1 MSKADLKL
9 ENLFDNVEEVDVVDL
24 ASGFSVL
31 SPSSSTFASPS
42 GISPSAPP
50 RQSQARPTHIDIT
63 TPTQSALLPRNSV
76 LNPLG
81 SPSSPDLRVQSLP
94 LHRPQLSRSQTLPK
108 IQHFELKPK
117 SSTRIEIEGLSVD
130 GDTVTKIRRW
140 ILGIAIVDFDVDD
153 GPVVNGV
160 FPPLVLFPREVENI
174 AFSAFP
180 DSPQFDQGC
189 QSHSF
194 RIREDQVSVPSDRR
208 PASKDGFM
216 YGYSHFTQRK
226 DSRSKRGYEQRSVV
240 ILTHH
245 QFPALFTHICSIFG
259 PLFQEHGIPML
270 EAACH
275 NIATWLKRSDPV
287 FGSFIELGFLGTV
300 LPVELPQT
308 NDSQQLTDTS
318 SFREKYDP
326 RLHILASAA
335 PLMPPPLHLFE
346 ACLSN
351 LWSIWECVVLCEPI
365 LVFGSSPAQT
375 SQAIWFFRDLLRPIP
390 LGGDIRPYFT
400 IHDKDHSALVNK
412 LPPKSGVLL
421 GVTNPFFDRS
431 CSHWPHILS
440 LGRNTRP
447 PITSS
452 KPTPTPASPGPPPG
466 WKTKLHKRYISKDRV
481 LLKQLENACQGTEEQ
496 MLSASLMLRRHFCSR
511 TNELLL
517 PLARYLNTLI
527 PTPSEV
533 SKSGTKNGSLRLK
546 PFNSTNFFAS
556 LKAHGTTL
564 PFRSASK
571 RTEFY
576 ERWLK
581 TPAFGLWLGQQ
592 ESIVQDVLRENAARA
607 V

>member
-1 MSKADLKL
+1 MSKFDLKL
-9 ENLFDNVEEVDVVDL
+9 DGFADGVEEVDL
-24 ASGFSVL
+24 ASGISVL
-31 SPSSSTFASPS
+31 SASSSAFASPS
-42 GISPSAPP
+42 GISPAATPP
-50 RQSQARPTHIDIT
+50 RRHDG
-63 TPTQSALLPRNSV
+63 TPTQSATLPRNTV
-76 LNPLG
+76 FNPLG
-81 SPSSPDLRVQSLP
+81 SPSSPDLREHRPP

-117 SSTRIEIEGLSVD
+117 STTRTEIEGLSVD
-130 GDTVTKIRRW
+130 TEVVSKIRRW

-160 FPPLVLFPREVENI
+160 FPPLVLFPREAENI

-180 DSPQFDQGC
+180 DSSQFDQGS
-189 QSHSF
+189 QGHSF
-194 RIREDQVSVPSDRR
+194 RVREDQVSVTSDKR
-208 PASKDGFM
+208 PVSNDGFI

-226 DSRSKRGYEQRSVV
+226 DSGSKRGYEQRSVV

-245 QFPALFTHICSIFG
+245 QLPALFTYICSIFG

-275 NIATWLKRSDPV
+275 NIATWSDPIPGA
-287 FGSFIELGFLGTV
+287 FLELGFLGNV
-300 LPVELPQT
+300 LQVEFPQ
-308 NDSQQLTDTS
+308 NVDAQQLTDTS

-326 RLHILASAA
+326 RLHILASSA
-335 PLMPPPLHLFE
+335 PLVPPPLLLFE

-400 IHDKDHSALVNK
+400 IHDKDHSALANK
-412 LPPKSGVLL
+412 LPPKSGILL
-421 GVTNPFFDRS
+421 GVTNPFFDRT

-440 LGRNTRP
+440 LGRK
-447 PITSS
+447 TSPQTATKTNPS
-452 KPTPTPASPGPPPG
+452 LVSPGPAPG

-481 LLKQLENACQGTEEQ
+481 LLKQLEEACQGTEQ
-496 MLSASLMLRRHFCSR
+496 QKLDASLMLRRHFCSR

-527 PTPSEV
+527 PTPSELTN
-533 SKSGTKNGSLRLK
+533 SSMKNGPPRLK

-564 PFRSASK
+564 PFRSTSK

-592 ESIVQDVLRENAARA
+592 ESIVQDVLRENAARSL
-607 V
+607 